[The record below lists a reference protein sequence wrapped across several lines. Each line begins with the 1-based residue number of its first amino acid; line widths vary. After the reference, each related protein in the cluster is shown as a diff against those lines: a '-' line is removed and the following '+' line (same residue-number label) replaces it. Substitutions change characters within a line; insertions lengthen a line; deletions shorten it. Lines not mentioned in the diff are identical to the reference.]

1 MELGIGNALFLE
13 RKSYM
18 KKLKLILILLT
29 TIGSFA
35 FLAVGNVKATSIPS
49 NYSFDYQKAG
59 AVPYKA
65 KSASQSAYL
74 WNYRHTKRLHNIKN
88 YPNSNW
94 YVFYAKVKKYN
105 NKRVVYYYV
114 GASANFK
121 IKGWIWSGYLTR
133 LLAKSPAD
141 FKTEST
147 FINYVKTD
155 RSQRLARAILK
166 LFPNTQLKLDLSK
179 AAATSAN
186 WKPTLDP
193 NYTNYINVNDLK
205 PTGSTQVDSDIM
217 WYLSKTAGKPI
228 TQRVNYVKRILNENG
243 YTDEKRKSMDNYYIG
258 IASFDGAQDSPQSYF
273 TTPYP
278 SIWLDDSENDSTL
291 IYLATAK

>member
-1 MELGIGNALFLE
+1 MN
-13 RKSYM
+13 
-18 KKLKLILILLT
+18 KLKLVLILLT
-29 TIGSFA
+29 TIVSFA
-35 FLAVGNVKATSIPS
+35 IVTAGNAEANQFPA
-49 NYSFDYQKAG
+49 NYSFNYHKAQVG

-88 YPNSNW
+88 YANSNW
-94 YVFYAKVKKYN
+94 YVFYAKAKKYN
-105 NKRVVYYYV
+105 NKRAVYYYV

-133 LLAKSPAD
+133 LLAKSPAN
-141 FKTEST
+141 FNTEST

-179 AAATSAN
+179 TAATSGN

-205 PTGSTQVDSDIM
+205 PAGSTQVSDDIM

-228 TQRVNYVKRILNENG
+228 TQRVNHVKRILNENG
-243 YTDEKRKSMDNYYIG
+243 YPDEKRKSMDHYYIG
-258 IASFDGAQDSPQSYF
+258 IASFDGAQDSPESYF

-278 SIWLDDSENDSTL
+278 SVLLDDSQNNGTL